1 MNKIYLL
8 LFLTLFSVKSFAGD
22 CPDGSDPIKS
32 ISDDG
37 TYFVYKCGGSS
48 NNNSAADTSSNNTS
62 SVKASEIEIYDVAF
76 SSDVLEDLLNR
87 IVSKLDYDF
96 SNHKLA
102 KSVEDANCRFT
113 LKRIV
118 YDKSESGELENWN
131 MALGYINI
139 KDANVD
145 FVKSSWRM
153 GGLST

>member
-8 LFLTLFSVKSFAGD
+8 LFLTLFSVKSYAGD

-87 IVSKLDYDF
+87 IVS
-96 SNHKLA
+96 NWIMT
-102 KSVEDANCRFT
+102 SVIISWQKV
-113 LKRIV
+113 LKMQTV
-118 YDKSESGELENWN
+118 GSP
-131 MALGYINI
+131 
-139 KDANVD
+139 
-145 FVKSSWRM
+145 
-153 GGLST
+153 